1 MTSAIHEP
9 VRRLIERGVHIPSP
23 ETVVVGPEVDPLR
36 IFPGAT
42 LLPGVRLLGAET
54 LILPGAVLGAEGPV
68 TVTDCQIGP
77 DVTLRGGFFQ
87 RAVFLEGASAGL
99 GAHVREGTILE
110 EGASIAH
117 TVGLKQTILF
127 PFVTLGS
134 LINFCDVLMAGGTG
148 PKNHGEVG
156 SSYIHFNYTPN
167 QDKATASLL
176 GDVPLGVRMD
186 QPPIFLGGQGGL
198 VGPLR
203 LAFGTVIAAGSV
215 YRKDELRPG
224 RLLGGGID
232 RAINVPFSTG
242 VYRNVKRLVAHNLT
256 YIGNLAALSAWYRH
270 VRPLFLSDRRP
281 APLLEGGR
289 RNLERGLA
297 ERLKR
302 LGQVAEK
309 MPDSMQR
316 YVAEGGD
323 SEGILIR
330 QKREFSDRWPEME
343 AALAEAGK
351 LNGDAALRDRCLEA
365 VSRRM
370 EGEGGD
376 YLKVISGLPTDARE
390 AVTRWLEGI
399 VTDVRT
405 TGMNLLPTFEGNG
418 RSSREIKPRQNLFQ
432 PGR

>member
-1 MTSAIHEP
+1 MPSAIHEP

-42 LLPGVRLLGAET
+42 LLPGVRLLGGET

-110 EGASIAH
+110 EGAGVAH

-127 PFVTLGS
+127 PYVTLGS
-134 LINFCDVLMAGGTG
+134 LVNFCDVLMAGGTG

-176 GDVPLGVRMD
+176 GDVPRGVRLD

-198 VGPLR
+198 VGPVR

-215 YRKDELRPG
+215 QRKDEIRPG
-224 RLLGGGID
+224 RLLGGGSP
-232 RAINVPFSTG
+232 RSINVPFSAG
-242 VYRNVKRLVAHNLT
+242 VYRNIGRLVFHNLD

-270 VRPLFLSDRRP
+270 ARSLFLSDRFP
-281 APLLEGGR
+281 APLLEGLQ
-289 RNLERGLA
+289 RNLERALA
-297 ERLKR
+297 ERIKR
-302 LGQVAEK
+302 LGRVAGK
-309 MPDSMQR
+309 MAESMQR

-323 SEGILIR
+323 PESPLIR
-330 QKREFSDRWPEME
+330 QKREFSERWPEIE
-343 AALAEAGK
+343 TTLAAAGERD
-351 LNGDAALRDRCLEA
+351 GDAAIRERFLRA
-365 VSRRM
+365 VSERIGR
-370 EGEGGD
+370 EGTH
-376 YLKVISGLPTDARE
+376 YVRVIPTLPPESRE
-390 AVTRWLEGI
+390 TATEWLEGI
-399 VTDVRT
+399 VQEVRSAALDFL
-405 TGMNLLPTFEGNG
+405 GTFEGNV
-418 RSSREIKPRQNLFQ
+418 K
-432 PGR
+432 